1 MFNTNID
8 KISKVLYSKRIY
20 DVIYSFMDNKEID
33 ILIDTSICV
42 INMFILIIVFG
53 FAYRTSGK
61 MNK

>member
-1 MFNTNID
+1 
-8 KISKVLYSKRIY
+8 
-20 DVIYSFMDNKEID
+20 MDNKEID
-33 ILIDTSICV
+33 ILIDTSICA